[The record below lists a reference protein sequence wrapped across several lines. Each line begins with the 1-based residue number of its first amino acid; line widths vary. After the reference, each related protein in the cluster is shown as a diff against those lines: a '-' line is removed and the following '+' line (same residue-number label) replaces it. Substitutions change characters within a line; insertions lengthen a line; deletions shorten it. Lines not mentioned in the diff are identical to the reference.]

1 VTPAIVAD
9 RIGKY
14 FRIYPSQRA
23 RLAEWLTRGRR
34 VHHHGLWA
42 LRDVSFSVAEGE
54 AVGIIGH
61 NGAGKSTLLRL
72 LTGTTRPTTGQLTV
86 RGRVSA
92 LLELGI
98 GFHPDF
104 TGRENVMT
112 AGRFL
117 GHDEATLRAHFDGI
131 VDFAELADYIDQ
143 PLRTYS
149 TGMQMRLAFSLAT
162 AVRPEVLIVD
172 EALAVGD
179 IFFQQKC
186 FERIAAFREAGTS
199 LLLVSHDLGAI
210 HNLCRRALL
219 FEHGRLI
226 FDGAPRDAVE
236 RYYASVLRATHGA
249 LDAPSGTATAE
260 RDGAIDPVAEAFA
273 SREGDIT
280 TVDCTLLHVRLHD
293 EHGTPAHAIVSNT
306 PTSLAVTL
314 RFAQDTRDPHVG
326 FKIHDR
332 TGQVVFETN
341 TYCMR
346 RTIGPVAAGELL
358 RVAFD
363 FACRLAPGTY
373 TLTIGVADGGR
384 NLGEFDRQLVY
395 MSHVQAFSVVRNAQ
409 DIVWSGVVNLVPNVT
424 TERRRV
430 G

>member
-1 VTPAIVAD
+1 MTSAIVAEGV
-9 RIGKY
+9 GKY
-14 FRIYPSQRA
+14 FRVYPSQAA
-23 RLAEWLTRGRR
+23 RLAEWVTGGVR
-34 VHHHGLWA
+34 HHGHWA
-42 LRDVSFSVAEGE
+42 LRDVSFTMAEGE

-61 NGAGKSTLLRL
+61 NGAGKSTLLRI
-72 LTGTTRPTTGQLTV
+72 LTGTTRPTAGHIAV

-98 GFHPDF
+98 GFHGDF
-104 TGRENVMT
+104 TGRQNVMT

-117 GHDEATLRAHFDGI
+117 GLDEQSLRDSFDGI
-131 VDFAELADYIDQ
+131 VDFAELQEYIDQ

-162 AVRPEVLIVD
+162 AVRPEVLIID

-186 FERIAAFREAGTS
+186 FARIGAFREAGTS
-199 LLLVSHDLGAI
+199 LLLVSHDLAAI
-210 HNLCRRALL
+210 HNLCQRTLL
-219 FEHGRLI
+219 FEHGHLA

-249 LDAPSGTATAE
+249 LDAPAAAPAA
-260 RDGAIDPVAEAFA
+260 GAPDAFDAVAESYP

-280 TVDCTLLHVRLHD
+280 SPDCALLHVRLHD
-293 EHGTPAHAIVSNT
+293 EHGTPLHAIVSGT
-306 PTSLAVTL
+306 QASLAVTL
-314 RFAQDTRDPHVG
+314 RFAAATRDPHVG
-326 FKIHDR
+326 FKLHDR

-358 RVAFD
+358 RVAFE
-363 FACRLAPGTY
+363 FACRLAPGAY
-373 TLTIGVADGGR
+373 TITIGVADGGR
-384 NLGEFDRQLVY
+384 NLGDFERQLIY
-395 MSHVQAFSVVRNAQ
+395 MSHVQAITVARNAQ
-409 DIVWSGVVNLVPNVT
+409 DIVWSGVVNLVPSVR
-424 TERRRV
+424 TERRLPQ
-430 G
+430 